1 VREVNMWKSL
11 SKTDAKK
18 EFNEWSEENTPSSN
32 CAGEQLKLREKL
44 LDIDSKV
51 VEYIDK
57 EEKGTNKKDYLY
69 DLRFGIELYDL
80 LRLDYDFKERQ
91 ASSDE
96 IWIYV
101 SMRVIPDIVFK
112 RWGLSESRF
121 YKQSRRIWLKTIW
134 WYIHLSWCGDRERT
148 YNTLRGFT
156 TDEIVQ
162 LVERSGPSGYR
173 IDLTREI
180 MIQFSKLDQSK
191 IHRNLFR
198 RIMKLNTARI
208 KMVEPSLTIGGTKKF
223 VEELIGYFE
232 DFGNGNNGKNSSKYT
247 QIS

>member
-1 VREVNMWKSL
+1 MWKSL

-18 EFNEWSEENTPSSN
+18 EFNSWSEENSPSFN

-44 LDIDSKV
+44 LEIDKKV
-51 VEYIDK
+51 VEYISR

-69 DLRFGIELYDL
+69 DLRFGIELYEL
-80 LRLDYDFKERQ
+80 FRLDYDFRERQ

-101 SMRVIPDIVFK
+101 SMRVIPDVVFK

-134 WYIHLSWCGDRERT
+134 WYIHLSWCGDREVT
-148 YNTLRGFT
+148 YNTLKGFT

-180 MIQFSKLDQSK
+180 MNQFSKLDQSK

-208 KMVEPSLTIGGTKKF
+208 KMVEPSLTNGGTKKF

-232 DFGNGNNGKNSSKYT
+232 DFGNRNNGKNNSKYT